1 MDERISDEIE
11 ALEAILMND
20 VTIQYNKETNYPDM
34 IETVVFPSTME
45 DAQQQYVC
53 ITLQVWITPS
63 YPDCAPVIKLKNP
76 RGLDDNMINRIQKEV
91 DKKMNQCLGQP
102 VVFELIDVIRE
113 HLTDSNLPSGQCVI
127 CLYGFQEGDLFTKT
141 TCYHYFHSHC
151 LACHLVAGEKYH
163 KEEQEKLPA
172 WQRQQ
177 NAGFKALCPVCR
189 EQIDCDLEVLSLA
202 TPPVE
207 VEQAQNFELTAELR
221 ALQTKMSEL
230 YLHQQM
236 KGGIIDIEAEQNK
249 LLLTTA
255 NSQDE
260 DENNQ
265 ISIECGAVS
274 QQSTDTQNNLKVVQN
289 ANANVTNSSV
299 KQQQGTEEANQQAKQ
314 NDIQKNHNKNIYK
327 GGHYKNYQ
335 RGGYRGRG
343 GHHSR
348 RMQNRT
354 NSDTTNG
361 DR

>member
-20 VTIQYNKETNYPDM
+20 VTIQYNKESNNPEM

-53 ITLQVWITPS
+53 ITLQVWITQG
-63 YPDCAPVIKLKNP
+63 YPDCAPTIKLKNP
-76 RGLDDNMINRIQKEV
+76 RGLDDNMINRIEKEV
-91 DKKMNQCLGQP
+91 DKKMHQSLGQP

-113 HLTDSNLPSGQCVI
+113 HLTDSNLPTGQCVI

-151 LACHLVAGEKYH
+151 LACHLVAGEKNH
-163 KEEQEKLPA
+163 KEEQEKLPP

-189 EQIDCDLEVLSLA
+189 EHIDCDLKTLLLA
-202 TPPVE
+202 TPPLE

-221 ALQTKMSEL
+221 ALQVKMSEL

-249 LLLTTA
+249 LLLTTGT
-255 NSQDE
+255 QEEE

-265 ISIECGAVS
+265 ISIEGAMS
-274 QQSTDTQNNLKVVQN
+274 QQSTDAQNNLKAQQTVN
-289 ANANVTNSSV
+289 SNVPNQSV
-299 KQQQGTEEANQQAKQ
+299 KQQNIQEGNQPAPQ
-314 NDIQKNHNKNIYK
+314 NEMQKNHNKNIYK
-327 GGHYKNYQ
+327 GGHYRNYQ
-335 RGGYRGRG
+335 RGGYRGRR

-348 RMQNRT
+348 RMQNQT
-354 NSDTTNG
+354 SNDANT